1 MLLNRISRKI
11 SRPDQGA
18 FCFKQL
24 MLTKQY
30 FFPRFLLGMSL
41 SGAATVL
48 VFMTNLPGLW
58 GVVLQE
64 LGRGAAAMPF
74 GGISAS
80 LGVVAVEEILLA
92 ENIRQVLLR
101 LVLLTPPQIA
111 LGLLW
116 QRYRWI
122 GGLAALA
129 EHIAWNQWFS
139 TPYWLIPTM
148 GMATIYFV
156 LFFHKEPL

>member
-1 MLLNRISRKI
+1 MS
-11 SRPDQGA
+11 
-18 FCFKQL
+18 
-24 MLTKQY
+24 TKQCII
-30 FFPRFLLGMSL
+30 PRFLLGISL

-48 VFMTNLPGLW
+48 VFISNLPGLW

-80 LGVVAVEEILLA
+80 LGVVAVEEIILA
-92 ENIRQVLLR
+92 ENIHQVLLR
-101 LVLLTPPQIA
+101 LVLLTPQQIA

-116 QRYRWI
+116 QRYHWI

-129 EHIAWNQWFS
+129 EHLAWNQWFS
-139 TPYWLIPTM
+139 TPYGLIPSM
-148 GMATIYFV
+148 GMAVIYSV

>member
-1 MLLNRISRKI
+1 MSI
-11 SRPDQGA
+11 
-18 FCFKQL
+18 KQCI
-24 MLTKQY
+24 
-30 FFPRFLLGMSL
+30 FPRFLLGMSL
-41 SGAATVL
+41 SGAATVF

-64 LGRGAAAMPF
+64 LGRGAAAMPL

-80 LGVVAVEEILLA
+80 LGVVAVEEVFLA

-101 LVLLTPPQIA
+101 LILLTPPQIA

-129 EHIAWNQWFS
+129 EHLAWNQWFS
-139 TPYWLIPTM
+139 TPYWLIPTT
-148 GMATIYFV
+148 GMAAIYFI

>member
-1 MLLNRISRKI
+1 LLLNRIGRKI

-18 FCFKQL
+18 FCFKQF
-24 MLTKQY
+24 MSTKQCIIL
-30 FFPRFLLGMSL
+30 RFLLGMSL

-48 VFMTNLPGLW
+48 VFFTNLPGLW

-80 LGVVAVEEILLA
+80 LGIVAVEEVFLA
-92 ENIRQVLLR
+92 ENIHQVLLR
-101 LVLLTPPQIA
+101 LILLTPPQIA

-122 GGLAALA
+122 GGLAALT
-129 EHIAWNQWFS
+129 EHLAWN
-139 TPYWLIPTM
+139 
-148 GMATIYFV
+148 
-156 LFFHKEPL
+156 H

>member
-1 MLLNRISRKI
+1 
-11 SRPDQGA
+11 
-18 FCFKQL
+18 
-24 MLTKQY
+24 
-30 FFPRFLLGMSL
+30 MSL
-41 SGAATVL
+41 SGAATVF

-64 LGRGAAAMPF
+64 LGRGAAAMPL

-80 LGVVAVEEILLA
+80 LGVVAVEEVFLA

-101 LVLLTPPQIA
+101 LILLTPPQIA

-129 EHIAWNQWFS
+129 EHLAWNQWFS
-139 TPYWLIPTM
+139 TPYWLIPTT
-148 GMATIYFV
+148 GMAAIYFI